1 MRLWCVRGYGQA
13 ARGHVTLIV
22 LLVLFILTLN
32 AFTFLS
38 LMHGQQAAGGG
49 QYRRTAA
56 FYLAEAALA
65 RAVWLLENGTEPGGV
80 GGAAWRPTD
89 HREAY
94 RVGALDGE
102 VRIRISDENDGHLA
116 LTGQGEVAS
125 TVREIRMVAR
135 LTSGALRY
143 PLFSRGAVWLDGEAR
158 TYLAPLQPGAR
169 PCERPGGHLAAGGEI
184 WFRDQRVRFN
194 ALEGI
199 RLDLAGGAVA
209 DHALFG
215 FPAAPH
221 PADPAFLDAIGSLT
235 LLDGPPV
242 HVRDGRKR
250 VTDPSALSSFMPGTY
265 VRSFKTASQIDP
277 PAVDFEHYRALAARN
292 RANAALHK
300 ALGWE
305 GRDGSVYTAGEI
317 GRILDHLNDPYAR
330 VTSLRGVVY
339 MVGNLT
345 LASGQRLAVADG
357 ALVVD
362 GSLVLQSTA
371 RLQVRQ
377 GERAARPSTAE
388 RLPGVV
394 TRGGGVILIGP
405 NAKFVADGL
414 VFASGTFDV
423 HRDAFVD
430 IAGSLLAAG
439 EGVGF
444 RNGGGTVV
452 IRYDPGVMLTS
463 GLRLAEGARGVA
475 VAPISW
481 QETR

>member
-1 MRLWCVRGYGQA
+1 M
-13 ARGHVTLIV
+13 LIV
-22 LLVLFILTLN
+22 LLVLFILTIN
-32 AFTFLS
+32 AFTFVS
-38 LMHGQQAAGGG
+38 MMHGQQAAGGAR
-49 QYRRTAA
+49 YRKTAA

-65 RAVWLLENGTEPGGV
+65 RAVWLLENSAEPGGV
-80 GGAAWRPTD
+80 GGVGWRPTD
-89 HREAY
+89 HREVY

-102 VRIRISDENDGHLA
+102 VRIRIADENDGHLA

-135 LTSGALRY
+135 LTPGALRY

-158 TYLAPLQPGAR
+158 TYLVPLQPGAR

-184 WFRDQRVRFN
+184 WVRDQRVRLN
-194 ALEGI
+194 ALESI
-199 RLDLAGGAVA
+199 ALDLTSGTVR
-209 DHALFG
+209 DHELFG

-221 PADPAFLDAIGSLT
+221 PADPAFVDAIGSLT
-235 LLDGPPV
+235 LLDGAPV

-250 VTDPSALSSFMPGTY
+250 VTDPSSLSSFVPGTY
-265 VRSFKTASQIDP
+265 VRSFRTGDRIDL

-292 RANAALHK
+292 RENAALHK

-305 GRDGSVYTAGEI
+305 GKEGSVYTAGEI

-330 VTSLRGVVY
+330 VTALRGVVY

-345 LASGQRLAVADG
+345 LASGQRLAIDNG
-357 ALVVD
+357 ALIVD
-362 GSLVLQSTA
+362 GSLVLQSKA

-377 GERAARPSTAE
+377 GDTAGRPPGAE

-405 NAKFVADGL
+405 NAKFATEGL

-439 EGVGF
+439 PGVGF

-452 IRYDPGVMLTS
+452 IRYDPAVMRTA
-463 GLRLAEGARGVA
+463 GIRLADGARGVA

-481 QETR
+481 QEVR